1 MDKIEQKF
9 KEAFEATVDNDDLRY
24 LGSLENID
32 YFGQFCKATSHDK
45 LYKFL
50 GLNTCMFNTIYQD
63 TDAIL
68 IIFSIPNGEDASTKN
83 NADQVMAIVELAEK
97 TFVTV
102 DYIKSKEVK
111 DDRFIYVSL
120 VKKLN
125 NKVEG
130 D

>member
-1 MDKIEQKF
+1 MDKIIQKF
-9 KEAFEATVDNDDLRY
+9 REAYEATVDNDELRY
-24 LGSLENID
+24 LNSLENID
-32 YFGQFCKATSHDK
+32 YFGQFCKATSQDK

-50 GLNTCMFNTIYQD
+50 GLNPCMFNTVYENA
-63 TDAIL
+63 DAIL

-83 NADQVMAIVELAEK
+83 IADQVMSIVELAEK
-97 TFVTV
+97 TFVTI

-125 NKVEG
+125 KNEG